1 MIKIGIIGYGNLGK
15 GVHTAIHKQTDM
27 ELFGIFTK
35 RDPDTV
41 NADEVKVYH
50 MKDLANFKD
59 DIDVLIHCGSSEF
72 DLPTQT
78 PQLVKDFNIVDSYD
92 QHAVIK
98 EHIDNVEKNATTKT
112 AIVSVG
118 WDPGLFSATKTIM
131 DAILPDGETQ
141 GFFGPG
147 ISQGPSN
154 AASNVKGVKMARNYA
169 YPNTENLEAF
179 RNFKETDASKNI
191 SKVCYVV
198 LEDNADKAQ
207 VEKDILAITHY
218 FTGTKIEFID
228 EETMIK
234 EHSKWAQ
241 GGRIIRRG
249 NTSNDTRHTIEMAI
263 NLDSNPEFTA
273 ANLVTYARACY
284 KMSQRNERG
293 AYTALDVRPSDLS
306 SKSRDQL
313 IKEML

>member
-15 GVHTAIHKQTDM
+15 GVHTALLNQTDM
-27 ELFGIFTK
+27 ELIGVFTK
-35 RDPDTV
+35 RDPKTV
-41 NADEVKVYH
+41 NANEAKVFH
-50 MKDLANFKD
+50 MKDLTNFKNE
-59 DIDVLIHCGSSEF
+59 IDVLIHCGSSEF
-72 DLPTQT
+72 DLPFQT
-78 PQLVKDFNIVDSYD
+78 PQLVKEYNIVDSYD
-92 QHAVIK
+92 QHATIK
-98 EHIDNVEKNATTKT
+98 EHIDKVNAQATTKT

-131 DAILPDGETQ
+131 DAILPKGETQ

-154 AASNVKGVKMARNYA
+154 AASNIEGVKMARNYA
-169 YPNTENLEAF
+169 YPNLENLDNF
-179 RNFKETDASKNI
+179 RNFKETDDTKNI
-191 SKVCYVV
+191 NKVCYFV
-198 LEDNADKAQ
+198 LEDNADKVQ

-249 NTSNDTRHTIEMAI
+249 YTSNNTRHTIEMAL

-284 KMSQRNERG
+284 KMSQRRETG
-293 AYTALDVRPSDLS
+293 AYIALDVRPSDLS